1 MEIDSEKWRQT
12 VIAGALAFGLAV
24 TGRQARTMGRHAL
37 ELLQWNRV
45 TNLTTITDPL
55 DVAIK
60 HYVDALAAAPWIG
73 DGLRVLDAGSGG
85 GFPGIPLNIARPD
98 LAVTLVDSV
107 RKKISFL
114 KHAIRSLGL
123 KGIEAVHGRLE
134 DLCLQPE
141 YQRKYD
147 RVVCRAFSS
156 LEDFAQIALPF
167 LSQGGSL
174 LAMKGPQADHDHET
188 VNLRDDG
195 TILLSGTSFSIHI
208 HRYRLPVLNA
218 QRSVVILTPRRGGEV
233 GG

>member
-12 VIAGALAFGLAV
+12 VIEGALAFGLEV
-24 TGRQARTMGRHAL
+24 TASQARAMGRHAL

-60 HYVDALAAAPWIG
+60 HYVDALASAPWIG

-85 GFPGIPLNIARPD
+85 GFPGIPLNIVRSD
-98 LAVTLVDSV
+98 LTVTMVDSV

-141 YQRKYD
+141 YKRKYD
-147 RVVCRAFSS
+147 LVACRAFSS
-156 LEDFAQIALPF
+156 LEDFARLGSPF

-195 TILLSGTSFSIHI
+195 TILINGTSFSIHI
-208 HRYRLPVLNA
+208 HRYHLPVLNA
-218 QRSVVILTPRRGGEV
+218 QRSVVILTPRKEAGV

>member
-1 MEIDSEKWRQT
+1 VEIDSEKWRQT
-12 VIAGALAFGLAV
+12 VIEGALAFGLEV
-24 TGRQARTMGRHAL
+24 TVSQARAMGGHAL

-55 DVAIK
+55 EVAIK

-85 GFPGIPLNIARPD
+85 GFPGIPLTIVRSD
-98 LAVTLVDSV
+98 LRVTMVDSV

-134 DLCLQPE
+134 DLCLQHE

-147 RVVCRAFSS
+147 LVVCRAFSS
-156 LEDFAQIALPF
+156 LEDFGQLALPF

-174 LAMKGPQADHDHET
+174 LAMKGPQADHDHEIE
-188 VNLRDDG
+188 NLRDDG

-208 HRYRLPVLNA
+208 HRYHLPILKA